1 MVLAAQQCEKPAVL
15 WEAEL
20 GHTPPIK
27 SREPWSQQFVF
38 QSIHSECV
46 RWLGT
51 FFLGPGTNFL
61 QWKGKKRSSEQNLP
75 LKMETNLLCKFVFF
89 YLEIGMCWLV
99 AFFFVSLTARPQT
112 SDPGACL
119 FFTSLSLTSPLQC
132 SICNRSSWTSY
143 FLDLFLLLT
152 PINLY
157 L

>member
-38 QSIHSECV
+38 QSTHSECV

-75 LKMETNLLCKFVFF
+75 LKMETNLLYKFVFF

-99 AFFFVSLTARPQT
+99 AFFLSHLLQDLRQVTQAL
-112 SDPGACL
+112 AC
-119 FFTSLSLTSPLQC
+119 SSP
-132 SICNRSSWTSY
+132 
-143 FLDLFLLLT
+143 LFLL
-152 PINLY
+152 PPLY
-157 L
+157 SVQSVTEVVGLHTS